1 MLEDDILSG
10 RFAHEWSDV
19 QADGL
24 EHLEQM
30 RTQALASDLA
40 RADKRVRN
48 EKEQVTTELPP
59 QAQ

>member
-19 QADGL
+19 QAKGL
-24 EHLEQM
+24 EQLEQM
-30 RTQALASDLA
+30 RAEALASDLA
-40 RADKRVRN
+40 RADERVRK